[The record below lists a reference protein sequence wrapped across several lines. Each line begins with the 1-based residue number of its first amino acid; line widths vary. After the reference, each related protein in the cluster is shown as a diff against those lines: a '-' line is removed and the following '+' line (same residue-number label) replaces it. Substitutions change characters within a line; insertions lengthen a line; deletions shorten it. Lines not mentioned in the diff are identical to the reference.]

1 MTSNQPNATMVKF
14 GYPESLV
21 KEFDHWVVLVRPVQ
35 CTLGALVLINK
46 SEVQAFSMI
55 GETAFRELDR
65 ITQEIEQS
73 LSSFRPFNKINYLM
87 LMMVDKEVH
96 FHVLPRYDSDQEF
109 SGTTYTDVGWPSAPD
124 LSAGMTLDISA
135 LSTLVDELKSNWN

>member
-1 MTSNQPNATMVKF
+1 MTSNQPNATMVNF

-21 KEFDHWVVLVRPVQ
+21 MEFDHWVVLVRPVQ

-96 FHVLPRYDSDQEF
+96 FHVLPRYDSDQQF
-109 SGTTYTDVGWPSAPD
+109 SGLNYTDVGWPSAPD
-124 LSAGMTLDISA
+124 LSTGVTLDVSA

>member
-1 MTSNQPNATMVKF
+1 
-14 GYPESLV
+14 
-21 KEFDHWVVLVRPVQ
+21 
-35 CTLGALVLINK
+35 
-46 SEVQAFSMI
+46 
-55 GETAFRELDR
+55 
-65 ITQEIEQS
+65 
-73 LSSFRPFNKINYLM
+73 M